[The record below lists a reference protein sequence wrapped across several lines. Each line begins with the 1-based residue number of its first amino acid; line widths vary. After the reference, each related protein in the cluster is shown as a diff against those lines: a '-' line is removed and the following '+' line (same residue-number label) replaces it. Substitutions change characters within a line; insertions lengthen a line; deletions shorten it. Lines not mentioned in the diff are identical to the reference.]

1 MELLLSHVVIIH
13 CGWLSIRLTNK
24 MAGHLFGQ
32 YLRIQGK
39 DMKGDLMR
47 PTNI

>member
-1 MELLLSHVVIIH
+1 MDVQKEQAQLEE
-13 CGWLSIRLTNK
+13 REN
-24 MAGHLFGQ
+24 HLFG
-32 YLRIQGK
+32 LFWNIQGK